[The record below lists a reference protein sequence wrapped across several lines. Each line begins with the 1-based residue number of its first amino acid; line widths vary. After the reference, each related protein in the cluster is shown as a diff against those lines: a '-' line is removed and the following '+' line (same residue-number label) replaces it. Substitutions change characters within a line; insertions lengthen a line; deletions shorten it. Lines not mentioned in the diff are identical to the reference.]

1 MVNVQ
6 NIYLLAQLINSE
18 EELVRRLEQSYNKKD
33 AETFQ
38 SVKNELL
45 NTQKKIAQIIATW
58 S

>member
-1 MVNVQ
+1 MVNTQ

-18 EELVRRLEQSYNKKD
+18 EELVNKLEQSYNRKD
-33 AETFQ
+33 TEAFQ

-45 NTQKKIAQIIATW
+45 NIQKKIAQIITAW